1 MNKKEPQKCQS
12 KMCCK
17 ATAQLNAEIVDELM
31 SDDKSLGEL
40 LSKKEK
46 EQQDDVLSEDPK
58 E

>member
-1 MNKKEPQKCQS
+1 
-12 KMCCK
+12 MCCK